1 MEKVSGWLLSVVGIV
16 IIALLVDILL
26 PVGKTSKLIKS
37 VLAIFSVFVIISPIK
52 QLDIN
57 NFNLSSF
64 LGSIQI
70 DSNFVEDRNYEKLK
84 SLERT
89 IEKNLEENGYSGI
102 KIQLQGEFTQEKA
115 NISRIFVDLHNLVL
129 KDENLNIN
137 KYTNIVAIIKKVV
150 TIKEECII
158 FYEWSRT

>member
-1 MEKVSGWLLSVVGIV
+1 MEKVSGWILSVVGIV

-37 VLAIFSVFVIISPIK
+37 VLAIFSVFVFMAPLK
-52 QLDIN
+52 QIDFN

-64 LGSIQI
+64 IGSIQI
-70 DSNFVEDRNYEKLK
+70 DSNFVDDRNYEKLK

-89 IEKNLEENGYSGI
+89 IENNLQDNGYSGV
-102 KIQLQGEFTQEKA
+102 KVQIQGDYSQEKA
-115 NISRIFVDLHNLVL
+115 NITKVFVDLKNLVL
-129 KDENLNIN
+129 NNENLNIN

-158 FYEWSRT
+158 FYE